1 MAVDPLHDGA
11 AVSKGIRSLPRY
23 QEGGAHGLGSLPQGP
38 SWTRELGIPE
48 GVGGVTIPSAE
59 EFAALSPRE
68 QRAYMHLVDFEG
80 LAPVRAAIL
89 ETPVETPGFSGQR
102 YHDVRKRFAER
113 NPSAPTGPSYSEITG
128 YSADPDSRFQK
139 RGGYL
144 MRPEKRPGSFESYFP
159 DVDVDARDVT
169 DWGEVIPFAEMPSP
183 DFIPD
188 TPTTGSRRGGRM
200 EIEGALYEIM
210 DADIT
215 EQEVLQALDDPMY
228 GGAIPVGNDEI
239 SERVYARR
247 YIDRMELDAVR
258 RRELDI
264 IIPLTPGGPLADLYR
279 QNERDLLA
287 RDRHRG
293 FPDKTPARKGISG
306 LRHRAGQAVRGAGIT
321 ALKAIR
327 DKLPAIVA
335 AGAATAATSH
345 PVSAAVDIALSPE
358 ELGSGELPEES
369 RFSHEEKMK
378 YYDDLANLQRELGV
392 GQRPSFLQSPEWNAH
407 LRASYPTGR

>member
-1 MAVDPLHDGA
+1 LAVDPLHDGA

-102 YHDVRKRFAER
+102 YDDVRKLFTER
-113 NPSAPTGPSYSEITG
+113 TPSVPREASYSEATG
-128 YSADPDSRFQK
+128 YLPT
-139 RGGYL
+139 Y
-144 MRPEKRPGSFESYFP
+144 KRPGSFESYFP
-159 DVDVDARDVT
+159 NVDVEGRD
-169 DWGEVIPFAEMPSP
+169 IA
-183 DFIPD
+183 DFGP
-188 TPTTGSRRGGRM
+188 RGRA

-293 FPDKTPARKGISG
+293 FPDKTSDKTPARKGISG